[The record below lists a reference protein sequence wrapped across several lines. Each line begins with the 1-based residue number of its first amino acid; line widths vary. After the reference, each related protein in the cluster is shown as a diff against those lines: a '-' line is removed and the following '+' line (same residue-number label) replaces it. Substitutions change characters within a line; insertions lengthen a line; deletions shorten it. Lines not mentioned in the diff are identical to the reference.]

1 MEKQYSYSFIT
12 VWKIK
17 APLEKVWDLLYEQE
31 QWPAW
36 WKGVKKVET
45 LQQGDSNNIG
55 KKMRYTWKSFLPY
68 TLSFDM
74 VSRYII
80 KHSLMEG
87 EAFGELEGI
96 GLWQFTETEG
106 ITTVKYN
113 WDVNATKKWMKK
125 LAPILKPAFKWNHD
139 VVMRWGAKG
148 LAKQLNA
155 QLLQY

>member
-1 MEKQYSYSFIT
+1 M
-12 VWKIK
+12 
-17 APLEKVWDLLYEQE
+17 
-31 QWPAW
+31 
-36 WKGVKKVET
+36 
-45 LQQGDSNNIG
+45 
-55 KKMRYTWKSFLPY
+55 PY

-80 KHSLMEG
+80 KHNLMEG
-87 EAFGELEGI
+87 EAFGELEGV
-96 GLWQFTETEG
+96 GLWQFTENKG

-125 LAPILKPAFKWNHD
+125 LAPVLKPAFKWNHD

-155 QLLQY
+155 ELLQY